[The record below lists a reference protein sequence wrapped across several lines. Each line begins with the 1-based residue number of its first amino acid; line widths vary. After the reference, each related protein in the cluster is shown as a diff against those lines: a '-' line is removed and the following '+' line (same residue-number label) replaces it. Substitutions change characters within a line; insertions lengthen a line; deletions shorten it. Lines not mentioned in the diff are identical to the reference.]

1 MKRLQKITAAV
12 LVAGTLLLGTNAF
25 AAAQTIKINGNVTQI
40 PAEMGAIQ
48 EKDDRTFVPVR
59 FVMENLGCKVDYID
73 DSKMAVI
80 SSISCSYLIQ
90 EGNPTLFI
98 LQDQYTQTQ
107 NLQMDTSAYI
117 EETEI
122 DGQTYGRMYVPIRFL
137 AEAIGYNVGWDE
149 ATQTVTLT
157 MGS

>member
-1 MKRLQKITAAV
+1 ML
-12 LVAGTLLLGTNAF
+12 
-25 AAAQTIKINGNVTQI
+25 
-40 PAEMGAIQ
+40 
-48 EKDDRTFVPVR
+48 
-59 FVMENLGCKVDYID
+59 
-73 DSKMAVI
+73 I

-149 ATQTVTLT
+149 TTQTVTLT